1 MHEDKMTYIETEQNI
16 HKLYNIICHSKL
28 LPSEYAVI
36 FVYNEESLIE
46 DEEHSSECITPIER
60 DMIINSFRKSAQYVY
75 AINGEDSFI
84 SMISTLKEKHQ
95 YIFVYS
101 MAQNLNGI
109 GRRSLVPIL
118 CDYYKLNNIGSN
130 FLASTLG
137 GDKELMYKLIAH
149 HVGSNIPFTV
159 YIDKTMN
166 LEQILKKIRSG
177 TYILKPND
185 ESASI
190 GVEKITIANANT
202 PDILKKLAK
211 YREKHSY
218 FCIQEYIDGPEIE
231 IPLLFHEHEY
241 YCPGCVEI
249 LNSSPSGYLDYDTV
263 KMDDY
268 SFTEYTG
275 ALSTKLINCSK
286 NVAKALGFE
295 TICRIDYRIKN
306 NIPYIIDIG
315 ANPTISFHSSTNY
328 IFRKRFGNASAV
340 YQLLL
345 FIGLAN
351 ANAKL
356 FKPSFNETK

>member
-1 MHEDKMTYIETEQNI
+1 MTYIEVEQSI
-16 HKLYNIICHSKL
+16 HELYNTISHSKL
-28 LPSEYAVI
+28 LSGEYAVI

-46 DEEHSSECITPIER
+46 DEEHSSECVTPIER

-84 SMISTLKEKHQ
+84 SMLSALKKKHK

-101 MAQNLNGI
+101 MAQNINGI
-109 GRRSLVPIL
+109 GRRSLIPIL
-118 CDYYKLNNIGSN
+118 CDYYKLNNIGSS

-137 GDKELMYKLIAH
+137 GDKELMYTLIAPY
-149 HVGSNIPFTV
+149 VNNNIPFTV
-159 YIDKTMN
+159 YIDKTVN
-166 LEQILKKIRSG
+166 LEQILKKLGSG

-190 GVEKITIANANT
+190 GVEKITISNENT
-202 PDILKKLAK
+202 MDILKQLTK
-211 YREKHSY
+211 YQEKHSH

-275 ALSTKLINCSK
+275 ALSAELISCSK
-286 NVAKALGFE
+286 NVAKALGFK
-295 TICRIDYRIKN
+295 TICRIDFRIKN

-328 IFRKRFGNASAV
+328 IFRKRFGNESAV

-345 FIGLAN
+345 FKSL

>member
-1 MHEDKMTYIETEQNI
+1 MTFIKNDQNI
-16 HKLYNIICHSKL
+16 YKLYNAIIHTKL
-28 LPSEYAVI
+28 LSAEYAVV
-36 FVYNEESLIE
+36 FVYNEESLI
-46 DEEHSSECITPIER
+46 DDIEHSTECITSIEK

-84 SMISTLKEKHQ
+84 RMISTLKKKHH

-101 MAQNLNGI
+101 MAQNIAGI
-109 GRRSLVPIL
+109 GRRSLVPLL
-118 CDYYKLNNIGSN
+118 CDYCKLNNIGSN
-130 FLASTLG
+130 FYASTLG
-137 GDKELMYKLIAH
+137 GDKELMYKLIVS
-149 HVGSNIPFTV
+149 HVNNNIPFTV
-159 YIDKTMN
+159 YINETTN
-166 LEQILKKIRSG
+166 LTQILESIESG

-190 GVEKITIANANT
+190 GVEKIDISRENT
-202 PDILKKLAK
+202 TDILNKLTIYRKKHL
-211 YREKHSY
+211 H

-231 IPLLFHEHEY
+231 VPLLFHEHEY

-268 SFTEYTG
+268 SFEEYTG
-275 ALSTKLINCSK
+275 ELSTDIITCSK
-286 NVAKALGFE
+286 DVAKALGFE
-295 TICRIDYRIKN
+295 TICRIDFRIKN
-306 NIPYIIDIG
+306 NVPYIIDIG

-328 IFRKRFGNASAV
+328 IFRKRFGDSSAV

-351 ANAKL
+351 DKS
-356 FKPSFNETK
+356 FKPPFDKTE